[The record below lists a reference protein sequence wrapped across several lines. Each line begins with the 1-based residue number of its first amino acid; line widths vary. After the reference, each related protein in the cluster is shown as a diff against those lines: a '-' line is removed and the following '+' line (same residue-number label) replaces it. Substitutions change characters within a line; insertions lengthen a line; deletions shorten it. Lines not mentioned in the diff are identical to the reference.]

1 MQNSL
6 THALIDGPALLAPLR
21 TAAKIDAVIEPAR
34 LRLVWSADGDALAM
48 QMRRKDAA
56 AVVAEIDDLLIF

>member
-21 TAAKIDAVIEPAR
+21 SAANTTVEPAR

-48 QMRRKDAA
+48 QARRKANDAA
-56 AVVAEIDDLLIF
+56 IAEIDDLLIF

>member
-1 MQNSL
+1 M
-6 THALIDGPALLAPLR
+6 APPCSPPCR
-21 TAAKIDAVIEPAR
+21 TAANIDAVIEPAR

-48 QMRRKDAA
+48 QMRRKDAD